1 MIAITGA
8 SGNLGKLTLA
18 FLLKSTDPKQLI
30 AIVRDRQKGK
40 EFADAGIEVR
50 VADYEDTASLQKALK
65 GVDKLL
71 QISAISIGEQGIREE
86 ANVVEAAI
94 AQQVRH
100 IVYTSGL
107 KPGAQAEF
115 MAGQQCFYT
124 ESAIRESGIAYTFF
138 RNGLYTETIPL
149 FIGNG
154 LEDGNIYFP
163 AGKTGV
169 SFVSREEIAEALSNV
184 LLGQGHEGQ
193 IYEITGPEAFSF
205 ADIAGM
211 LSGLQHRPFVYT
223 NIPDDILADELM
235 KSGTPDD
242 LIGWY
247 VSLARS
253 IRKGEFE
260 EVSDNLELL
269 LCRKPRTPLG
279 YLKNL

>member
-1 MIAITGA
+1 MIAVTGA

-18 FLLKSTDPKQLI
+18 FLLKSTDPKHLI
-30 AIVRDRQKGK
+30 AIVRDPQKGK
-40 EFADAGIEVR
+40 EFADAGVEVR
-50 VADYEDTASLQKALK
+50 VADYEDPESLNRALK
-65 GVDKLL
+65 GVDQLL

-86 ANVVEAAI
+86 ANVVQAAI

-100 IVYTSGL
+100 VVYTSGL
-107 KPGAQAEF
+107 KPGESAEF
-115 MAGQQCFYT
+115 LAGQQCFHT
-124 ESAIRESGIAYTFF
+124 ENTIRESGMAYTFF

-149 FIGNG
+149 FMANG

-184 LLGQGHEGQ
+184 LLGDGHQGQ
-193 IYEITGPEAFSF
+193 VYEITGPEAFSF
-205 ADIAGM
+205 GDIAGM
-211 LSGLQHRPFVYT
+211 LSEAQNREFSYT
-223 NIPDDILADELM
+223 NIPDDILAEELM
-235 KSGTPDD
+235 KGGMPDD

-253 IRKGEFE
+253 IRKGEFA
-260 EVSDNLELL
+260 EVSDTLELL
-269 LCRKPRTPLG
+269 LNRKPQTPLE